1 MRETFIRG
9 FRYFRLKNTEV
20 WRDKNI
26 WVTAVIMFLAMWEF
40 AQPVRNIIVVTGEP
54 AAPYFFPFFMT
65 DYIISM
71 GLLKVL
77 VLFGYVY
84 LNCCVQKVTDAD
96 RYLYFRTSKTGYILG
111 RIFSVW
117 FWAFLYDCFILA
129 LSVIVIIPGIEWTT
143 AWGRLITQLAYKTG
157 NLYFMDN
164 SLIISPRVVEF
175 YSPAAA
181 MIHQFLLF
189 LLACVFLGSIFL
201 LCDFLFSKAQAGIA
215 LQVFIILLGPVLYSL
230 ENSTLIWFS
239 PVSWMSLNNLYPA
252 AQRINYH
259 DRFPGLAYAYLMY
272 LLLIDILT
280 GIAIYRGI
288 RSEWKAQVYH
298 ERR

>member
-1 MRETFIRG
+1 MKETFIRG
-9 FRYFRLKNTEV
+9 YRYFRLKNIEV

-26 WVTAVIMFLAMWEF
+26 WVTGVIMFLAMWEF
-40 AQPVRNIIVVTGEP
+40 AQPVRNIIASTGER
-54 AAPYFFPFFMT
+54 ATPYFFPFFMT
-65 DYIISM
+65 DFIISM

-77 VLFGYVY
+77 ILFGYVY

-96 RYLYFRTSKTGYILG
+96 RYLYFRISIRGYILG

-117 FWAFLYDCFILA
+117 FWAFLYDCFILI
-129 LSVIVIIPGIEWTT
+129 LSVIVIIPRIEWTT
-143 AWGRLITQLAYKTG
+143 EWGRVITQLAYKTG
-157 NLYFMDN
+157 NLYFADN
-164 SLIISPRVVEF
+164 ALIIPAKVVEC

-189 LLACVFLGSIFL
+189 LLACVCLGTLFL
-201 LCDFLFSKAQAGIA
+201 LFDFLFKRAQAGIA
-215 LQVFIILLGPVLYSL
+215 LQVFVILLGPILYSL

-252 AQRINYH
+252 AKRINYH
-259 DRFPGLAYAYLMY
+259 DRFPGLVYAYLMY
-272 LLLIDILT
+272 ILLIGILNVF
-280 GIAIYRGI
+280 IIYWGA